1 MKNMNPKSNV
11 ASSEGWHQRLVPHF
25 MSKKLKNYE
34 VTVSAFATVLVIA
47 AENEEK
53 ALEYATGR
61 VSFGD
66 LQMDEAEVKREIKT
80 ADELEACRRH
90 ADVVAED
97 E

>member
-1 MKNMNPKSNV
+1 MAK
-11 ASSEGWHQRLVPHF
+11 
-25 MSKKLKNYE
+25 KKLKNYE
-34 VTVSAFATVLVIA
+34 VSVTALATVLVIN

-53 ALEYATGR
+53 ALEYATDR

-66 LQMDEAEVKREIKT
+66 LLMDEAEVKREIKT
-80 ADELEACRRH
+80 AEELERSRRH

>member
-1 MKNMNPKSNV
+1 M
-11 ASSEGWHQRLVPHF
+11 A
-25 MSKKLKNYE
+25 KKLKNYE
-34 VTVSAFATVLVIA
+34 VSVTAFATVLVIA
-47 AENEEK
+47 AESEEK
-53 ALEYATGR
+53 ALEYATDR

-80 ADELEACRRH
+80 DEELESCRRH